1 MKAGTATKM
10 VLNMLTTG
18 AMVRL
23 GKTYGNLMVDLQA
36 TNRKLVARA
45 LRIAKHVTGLGDEEA
60 LALLDRCD
68 GELKTAIVS
77 HKLGV
82 DADMARTKLEEAG
95 GRLRLALGEDG

>member
-1 MKAGTATKM
+1 
-10 VLNMLTTG
+10 
-18 AMVRL
+18 MVRL

-36 TNRKLVARA
+36 TNRKLVART
-45 LRIAKHVTGLGDEEA
+45 LRIAKLVTGLADEEA

-82 DADMARTKLEEAG
+82 DAITARSKLDEAG
-95 GRLRLALGEDG
+95 GSLRRALGIDG